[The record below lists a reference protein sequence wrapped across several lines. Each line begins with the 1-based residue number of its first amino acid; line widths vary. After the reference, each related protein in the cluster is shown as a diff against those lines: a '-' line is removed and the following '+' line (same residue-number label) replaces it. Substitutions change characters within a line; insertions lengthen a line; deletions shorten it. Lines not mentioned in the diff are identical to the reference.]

1 MPGRFSRDVVW
12 NLASVCILGV
22 CGFSLNIIIG
32 RYYGAA
38 TFGVFS
44 QVLAVYYILSQL
56 AVGGLMFST
65 LNLVAGHH
73 DNRDAVREIITS
85 ALLLTATLA
94 FIVCTAAYGLAGW
107 IGNMFDSAAVRHGVL
122 WVIPGI
128 WCFAVNKILLFSLNG
143 LRHMRFY
150 AVGNSLRFL
159 LILASLIVLTALH
172 VDGSLLTLCFSIAEF
187 ALLPVLAVYLFREY
201 PWSFKNAR
209 FWAGKHL
216 LFGIQTFFSGLLMD
230 INLKVDV
237 LLLGYF
243 FSDAV
248 VGVYNFAAMLAIE
261 GLYQFVV
268 AIQVNMNPILTRLK
282 LENRTDEL
290 KNYVRKA
297 TVFLCPAMAALSCL
311 IGFAYPFITVLLT
324 GTSDFAP
331 GRIYFVVLMLGIV
344 IGSSHLPFIFV
355 LNQWGHPVLFTLF
368 LATIVLTN
376 LILNIL
382 LIPRY
387 GALGSAMG
395 TGLSY
400 VMTIVYLKVF
410 MRLRSPAEARA

>member
-1 MPGRFSRDVVW
+1 MPGRFSRDVAW

-22 CGFSLNIIIG
+22 CGFSLNIVIG

-73 DNRDAVREIITS
+73 DDREAVREIITS
-85 ALLLTATLA
+85 ALILTAALA
-94 FIVCTAAYGLAGW
+94 FVVCSAAYGLAGW
-107 IGNMFDSAAVRHGVL
+107 IGGMFDSAAVRRGIL
-122 WVIPGI
+122 WVIPGV

-143 LRHMRFY
+143 LRHMRLY

-159 LILASLIVLTALH
+159 LILASLIALTVLR

-187 ALLPVLAVYLFREY
+187 ALLPVLAVSVLREY
-201 PWSFKNAR
+201 PLSLRNAR
-209 FWAGKHL
+209 LWSGKHL
-216 LFGIQTFFSGLLMD
+216 HFGIRTFFSGLLMD

-243 FSDAV
+243 FSDTV

-268 AIQVNMNPILTRLK
+268 AIQANLNPILTRLK

-290 KNYVRKA
+290 KLYVRKA
-297 TVFLCPAMAALSCL
+297 TVILCPAMAALSCL

-324 GTSDFAP
+324 GTSDFIP
-331 GRIYFVVLMLGIV
+331 GRIYFAVLMLGIV
-344 IGSSHLPFIFV
+344 IGSSHLPFLFV
-355 LNQWGHPVLFTLF
+355 LNQWGHPALFTSF
-368 LATIVLTN
+368 LAAIVVTN
-376 LILNIL
+376 LALNLL
-382 LIPRY
+382 LIPRF
-387 GALGSAMG
+387 GALGSAIG

-400 VMTIVYLKVF
+400 IMTIVYLNVF
-410 MRLRSPAEARA
+410 LRLRPAAAAPA